1 MFLKI
6 RKDEEKTIFE
16 QSKEVTDFYAN
27 GRGAFM
33 RVGQMLLR
41 LAAPLM

>member
-1 MFLKI
+1 MDTKRDFEAML
-6 RKDEEKTIFE
+6 E

-27 GRGAFM
+27 GRGVFM